1 MAKTSS
7 PATTQVQITK
17 PVSKAP
23 AKSSI
28 PKVAKETKAKIE
40 TKVDATPAKV
50 ETKPETKTPTNRIQY
65 ALKEGFRPS
74 GTGPMGMQRL
84 KAHTHAFMNVSG
96 LIDGGVVP
104 TTLPNEVIG
113 SRACAHHAS
122 KFETVASTFDAS
134 GKVSVRGG
142 KKLTAEG
149 KAFFAARMATEDKA
163 MRSAYENLMTTGQPD
178 GEIVKNASGVY
189 KIA

>member
-1 MAKTSS
+1 MAKT
-7 PATTQVQITK
+7 TTQVQINKTATATK
-17 PVSKAP
+17 P

-28 PKVAKETKAKIE
+28 PRVAKEKTEAKAE
-40 TKVDATPAKV
+40 TKVEATPAKV
-50 ETKPETKTPTNRIQY
+50 APVNRVQY
-65 ALKEGFRPS
+65 ALKEGYRPS

-104 TTLPNEVIG
+104 TTLPNEVLG

-134 GKVSVRGG
+134 GKVAIRGG